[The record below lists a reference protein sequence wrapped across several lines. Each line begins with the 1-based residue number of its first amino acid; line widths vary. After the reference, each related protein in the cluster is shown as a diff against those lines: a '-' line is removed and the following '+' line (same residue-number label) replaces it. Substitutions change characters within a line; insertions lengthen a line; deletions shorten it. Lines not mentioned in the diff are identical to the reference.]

1 MAESLIALTEG
12 SGAKNLHS
20 FQRVVGINTVEDQV
34 VLMGEPYLAGYIA
47 TPATSGARS
56 TATASSHIFQ
66 IMAGASLKVRIRRI
80 LLYQAAAAT
89 AATLATV
96 ALQRLSTAGTGG
108 GVETVVPLDPSDAGA
123 GATCMTLPT
132 VKGTVGALV
141 GFRTCYMMQTIAA
154 SAQLQAPLLDW
165 DFDRLHQK
173 PLIIPAGAANGICLQ
188 WNTATA
194 GASVLFEVWLDESNY

>member
-1 MAESLIALTEG
+1 MPASIINVTEG
-12 SGAKNLHS
+12 SGKALETWQYVIGS
-20 FQRVVGINTVEDQV
+20 NTVERQV
-34 VLMGEPYLAGYIA
+34 IAMGEQHLADYIA
-47 TPATSGARS
+47 TPANSGARS

-80 LLYQAAAAT
+80 LMYQAAAAT
-89 AATLATV
+89 TATLATV

-108 GVETVVPLDPSDAGA
+108 GVEVVAPLDASDAA
-123 GATCMTLPT
+123 SGATCMTLPT

-141 GFRTCYMMQTIAA
+141 GFRTCYLMQTIAA

-165 DFDRLHQK
+165 DFDRPRQK

-194 GASVLFEVWLDESNY
+194 GATVLFEVWLGESNF